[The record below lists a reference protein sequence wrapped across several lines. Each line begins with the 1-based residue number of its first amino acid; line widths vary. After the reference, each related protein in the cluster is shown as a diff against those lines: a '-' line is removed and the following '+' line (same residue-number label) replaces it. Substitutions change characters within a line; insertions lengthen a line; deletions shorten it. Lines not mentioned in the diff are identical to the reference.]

1 MIRFLAVLTL
11 AVCAPAAAGCGAS
24 PEPAEPVQGAAASAT
39 SAADLA
45 AELTTCRE
53 RLVRLEQ
60 DNSGVGVM
68 TAAYLALW
76 VVLVGFF
83 FTARQRQRRLI
94 LEMRELKARLARL
107 QDDRGP
113 S

>member
-11 AVCAPAAAGCGAS
+11 AVCAPAAAGCGTS
-24 PEPAEPVQGAAASAT
+24 PEPAEPAQGHAASA
-39 SAADLA
+39 AAAGDLA
-45 AELTTCRE
+45 AQLATCNE
-53 RLVRLEQ
+53 RLVRSEK
-60 DNSGVGVM
+60 DKTGVGLM
-68 TAAYLALW
+68 TAAYVALW
-76 VVLVGFF
+76 VILVGFF